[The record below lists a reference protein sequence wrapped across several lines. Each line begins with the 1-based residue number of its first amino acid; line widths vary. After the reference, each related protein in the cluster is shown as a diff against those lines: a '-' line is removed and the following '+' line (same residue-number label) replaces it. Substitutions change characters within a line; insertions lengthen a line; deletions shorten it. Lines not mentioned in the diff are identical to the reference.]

1 MLLVHRSHLG
11 AIKSA
16 PDYMWVENTP
26 ITYWRYKYLK
36 GQKGTLEDMNNMSDE
51 VKVVF
56 FSLPEWNAWL
66 CFGDAFY
73 VDLPDD
79 IIVSVGVA
87 EMYHTT
93 CKLRE
98 VETVLLDVIPW
109 QFLQVDKLEVIVPL
123 SIVKQYYSFNIVK

>member
-56 FSLPEWNAWL
+56 
-66 CFGDAFY
+66 
-73 VDLPDD
+73 
-79 IIVSVGVA
+79 
-87 EMYHTT
+87 
-93 CKLRE
+93 
-98 VETVLLDVIPW
+98 LLICS
-109 QFLQVDKLEVIVPL
+109 KIKKIR
-123 SIVKQYYSFNIVK
+123 IVKNVSFIFF